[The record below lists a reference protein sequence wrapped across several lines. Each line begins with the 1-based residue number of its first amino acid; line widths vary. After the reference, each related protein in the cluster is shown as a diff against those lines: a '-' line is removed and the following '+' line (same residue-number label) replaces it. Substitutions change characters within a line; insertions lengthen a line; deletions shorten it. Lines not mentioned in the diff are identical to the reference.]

1 MAFHYGIVGGRS
13 STLLGSTMNLA
24 SAFLLEPFL
33 LFLSKG
39 RREVP
44 VAGLSGG
51 NGIIAFLAPNL
62 TADFGV
68 DIATVAQL
76 KGFADKFTV
85 INLAA
90 GTGNHKA
97 RPAIFDNRVLHMDE
111 SRVRNH
117 LLEAVIQ

>member
-1 MAFHYGIVGGRS
+1 MALWGSGVRLF
-13 STLLGSTMNLA
+13 LGSTMNLA
-24 SAFLLEPFL
+24 SAFLLEPF
-33 LFLSKG
+33 FSFHLSKG

-90 GTGNHKA
+90 GTGYHKA